1 MDEKIYDLIIV
12 GSGPA
17 GLMAGVY
24 AARYKLDT
32 LIFGKLP
39 GGLISEAYEICNF
52 PTYEMIT
59 GMELS
64 QKMINQVMKLGV
76 EIKYEEVSEIRKN
89 EENLFVVKSISGE
102 YLARRIILAIGTERR
117 KLNVKGEKEFTGK
130 GVSYCATCDAAF
142 YKDKTVAVVGG
153 GDTALT
159 SALLLSEFA
168 KKVYIIYRRDRFFR
182 AEPTWIEQVEKNEK
196 IEPVFNSNIIEIY
209 GDEVVRGVKLD
220 TGKDLK
226 LDGVFIEIG
235 SVPDTRL
242 PDMLGIKTEKG
253 YIVVDKYQRTNVEGV
268 YAAGDITNN
277 PLKQAVTAC
286 GEGAIAANSAYES
299 LRDEK

>member
-117 KLNVKGEKEFTGK
+117 KLNVKGEKECTGK